1 MRKQQQ
7 KHIEMEN
14 EFQAYP
20 SVRTRKHGRRTSKW
34 RKRGTNFVGMLFL
47 FVTFTQIGTG
57 GAMVFLTRYL
67 PLMIVLLALLAALE
81 GRFNPRASSVFLILF
96 GVMFISNISVS
107 SLQYI
112 IVILAYLIIIST
124 LQSKRLP
131 EKITD
136 YAFYAMIL
144 NIVIYASEVI
154 LIGGLGISFDPTI
167 FNYIG
172 AGRDEVISTWGFS
185 RFAAHHTEP
194 GSFAANLGGLTV
206 LSLLGSRKPTFFHW
220 LSVLSLVSTLSISAA
235 AISAITIM
243 TILVA
248 GRFRLKTIA
257 TFVVALA
264 LGAYALLNVLPMV
277 GVNTVDFMLY
287 RLQERGGTDGSILVK
302 QLLIDELMN
311 RGGWTSLLGNRHGFC
326 SFCRYSKSL
335 GFGFYMLFEGGL
347 LGAVGIVAL
356 FVVAGYRHGLRGIAM
371 VGTLSLMRIEFF
383 FPQAIIII
391 FAISELPRVVRRQI
405 KHSTAE
411 LCDPIFLKPSTT

>member
-172 AGRDEVISTWGFS
+172 DFLGLPLTTLNLVPSRPILAVLRYYRCWGR
-185 RFAAHHTEP
+185 
-194 GSFAANLGGLTV
+194 
-206 LSLLGSRKPTFFHW
+206 
-220 LSVLSLVSTLSISAA
+220 
-235 AISAITIM
+235 
-243 TILVA
+243 
-248 GRFRLKTIA
+248 
-257 TFVVALA
+257 
-264 LGAYALLNVLPMV
+264 
-277 GVNTVDFMLY
+277 
-287 RLQERGGTDGSILVK
+287 
-302 QLLIDELMN
+302 
-311 RGGWTSLLGNRHGFC
+311 GNRRFFIGFQ
-326 SFCRYSKSL
+326 SY
-335 GFGFYMLFEGGL
+335 
-347 LGAVGIVAL
+347 
-356 FVVAGYRHGLRGIAM
+356 H
-371 VGTLSLMRIEFF
+371 
-383 FPQAIIII
+383 
-391 FAISELPRVVRRQI
+391 
-405 KHSTAE
+405 
-411 LCDPIFLKPSTT
+411 